1 MAMTVVLVASLAE
14 SVSNFRAPLVR
25 ELVARGIRV
34 IAVAPDLDDKSRAA
48 IRALGA
54 ESALVPF
61 ARTGMNPFADA
72 RGIFALYR
80 FFRQHRPQAVLAYTA
95 KPVNYGLLAAR
106 FAGVPVRAAMITGL
120 GYAFTEGQEPRRRVA
135 RFAAGALY
143 RCSLPQATSLIFQNP
158 DDVALFRSV
167 GILRGSS
174 PVNLVNGSGVEC
186 GHYASTALPGVPHF
200 LMVARLLKD
209 KGVREYAEAARQL
222 RRAVPHAITSL
233 AGWIDSSPDAVTQ
246 AELSAWQAD
255 GLNFLGRLSDV
266 RPAISQASVVVLP
279 SYREGTP
286 RSVLEGMAMGR
297 AIITTDAPGCRE
309 TVVHGVNGLL
319 VPPRDAGALARA
331 MTELAGD
338 PARVAAMG
346 RESRRIAEEKYDAKA
361 VALDT
366 LRKAGILPAP

>member
-1 MAMTVVLVASLAE
+1 
-14 SVSNFRAPLVR
+14 
-25 ELVARGIRV
+25 
-34 IAVAPDLDDKSRAA
+34 
-48 IRALGA
+48 
-54 ESALVPF
+54 
-61 ARTGMNPFADA
+61 
-72 RGIFALYR
+72 
-80 FFRQHRPQAVLAYTA
+80 
-95 KPVNYGLLAAR
+95 
-106 FAGVPVRAAMITGL
+106 
-120 GYAFTEGQEPRRRVA
+120 
-135 RFAAGALY
+135 
-143 RCSLPQATSLIFQNP
+143 
-158 DDVALFRSV
+158 
-167 GILRGSS
+167 
-174 PVNLVNGSGVEC
+174 
-186 GHYASTALPGVPHF
+186 
-200 LMVARLLKD
+200 
-209 KGVREYAEAARQL
+209 
-222 RRAVPHAITSL
+222 VPHAITSL

-331 MTELAGD
+331 MTELAGN

-366 LRKAGILPAP
+366 LRKAGILTDP